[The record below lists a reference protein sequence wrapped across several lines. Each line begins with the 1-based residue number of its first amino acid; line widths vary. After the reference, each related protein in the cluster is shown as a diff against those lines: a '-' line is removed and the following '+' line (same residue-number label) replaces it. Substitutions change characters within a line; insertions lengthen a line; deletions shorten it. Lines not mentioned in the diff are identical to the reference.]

1 MSITLEFDDPTI
13 FAICSG
19 KCCQHRPGAKV
30 GNYFGK
36 AGYAPF
42 HDLDSEVPAE
52 VKTKME
58 EINTALVGGS
68 LQTGVPPVKP

>member
-36 AGYAPF
+36 AFTPRKWKRGPVCDNCGAPMRM
-42 HDLDSEVPAE
+42 LYEVPRE
-52 VKTKME
+52 
-58 EINTALVGGS
+58 
-68 LQTGVPPVKP
+68 